1 LSTIPPI
8 STKQQQPLPTQI
20 IEHKKDDN
28 YGVGILG
35 HGFGQA
41 QQSGLIKPFNWI
53 PTLSL

>member
-20 IEHKKDDN
+20 IEHKKDHN

-35 HGFGQA
+35 HGFGQV
-41 QQSGLIKPFNWI
+41 QQSGLVKPFNWI